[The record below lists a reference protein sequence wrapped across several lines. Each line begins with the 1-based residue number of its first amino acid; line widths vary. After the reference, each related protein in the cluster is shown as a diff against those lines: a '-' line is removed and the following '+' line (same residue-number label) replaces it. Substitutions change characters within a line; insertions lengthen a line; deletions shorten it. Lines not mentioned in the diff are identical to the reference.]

1 MTHYL
6 GYSALNDFFPTMT
19 LRPNVQCENKH
30 CRDRQQDYQVWD
42 NGNGPLCIVRSG
54 IMGTVH
60 CVLSGMRMGTLYY
73 WVWGMGMGTLLWD
86 CISILCIQEHIPLIP
101 FTPGKYIYMWHVL
114 SQLVGGGAEGP
125 FQLVV

>member
-1 MTHYL
+1 MY
-6 GYSALNDFFPTMT
+6 
-19 LRPNVQCENKH
+19 
-30 CRDRQQDYQVWD
+30 YQVWD
-42 NGNGPLCIVRSG
+42 NGNGPLCIVRSR

-60 CVLSGMRMGTLYY
+60 CVLSGMRIHCIIGSGEWEWGHYY
-73 WVWGMGMGTLLWD
+73 QVWGMGMGTLLWD

-101 FTPGKYIYMWHVL
+101 FTTGKYIYMWHVL